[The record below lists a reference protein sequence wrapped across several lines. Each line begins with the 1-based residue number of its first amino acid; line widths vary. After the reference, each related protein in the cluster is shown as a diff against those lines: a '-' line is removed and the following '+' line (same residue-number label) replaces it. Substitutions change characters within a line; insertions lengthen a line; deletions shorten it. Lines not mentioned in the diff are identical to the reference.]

1 MLERLGQL
9 ASWLWLALLL
19 IIVTNVVL
27 RYAFDEGRIE
37 LEEVQWHLYSLGF
50 LVGLSYAYQSDS
62 HIRVD
67 VVSERLRPRT
77 RAWLELYGIMLC
89 LAPFILL
96 ILVYSVPFVQQSWL
110 LSEVSQAPG
119 GLPGRWLIKAALPL
133 GFLLLFLASLS
144 RLSRVWVFLFGKPV

>member
-37 LEEVQWHLYSLGF
+37 LEEIQWHLYSLGF

-77 RAWLELYGIMLC
+77 RAWLEQYGIMLC

-96 ILVYSVPFVQQSWL
+96 ILVNSVTFVQQSWL

-133 GFLLLFLASLS
+133 GLLLLFLASLS
-144 RLSRVWVFLFGKPV
+144 RLSRVWVFLFGKPA